1 MNCTV
6 LHLIILPDRPLP
18 CGAGVRYSAPY
29 LNEREVV
36 EIGSDGSTFF
46 FKYLNPLILLIP
58 KSLQPDRACKLILSN
73 LTEFVV
79 SKI

>member
-36 EIGSDGSTFF
+36 EIGSDGSTSYF
-46 FKYLNPLILLIP
+46 LEN
-58 KSLQPDRACKLILSN
+58 
-73 LTEFVV
+73 T
-79 SKI
+79 